1 MILNSVSLC
10 VMSFFFKTKST
21 YKLTILASDMGGNAG
36 GLTGTGEIEINL
48 TDINDNIPT
57 LAQETVYLTQKAYS
71 YSIKHC
77 IDNVPI

>member
-1 MILNSVSLC
+1 
-10 VMSFFFKTKST
+10 MSFFFKTKST
-21 YKLTILASDMGGNAG
+21 YKLTIFASDMDGKAG
-36 GLTGTGEIEINL
+36 GHTGTGEIEINL

-57 LAQETVYLTQKAYS
+57 LAQETVYLTQQAYN